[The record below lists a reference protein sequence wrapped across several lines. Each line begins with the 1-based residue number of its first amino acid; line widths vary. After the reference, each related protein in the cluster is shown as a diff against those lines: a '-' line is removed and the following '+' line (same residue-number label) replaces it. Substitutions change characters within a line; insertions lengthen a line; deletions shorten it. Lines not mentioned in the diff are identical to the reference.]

1 MLFYHFDLLD
11 NFIKNDMITN
21 LKQENENIKQITN
34 LYHNKKMNLLSITT
48 NMISMADGLNK
59 ANLDSFYE
67 TVSLLKNS
75 FESLEAVQE
84 LTKKLEELL
93 TETISLH
100 DKSLE
105 NNWNEIKANLV
116 EYNKQR
122 DELANKMLAFEEL
135 NTSILNSAIFLSL
148 MISSRKK
155 NKKLPSQVPEIEIEK
170 QEVTKPDIPLGSHD
184 NNTLVITEKEQ
195 KAYLPYYDSHV
206 KEIFEASNNRYQTMQ
221 DVIEDLYVLPL
232 ERFKNSSLSRFKE
245 AFCLIRNKENG
256 SIAKA
261 LDLGLELMFKHN
273 LNPIVISACRNLD
286 ELDIYLDCLE
296 QDQLQDFPCFTI
308 KFEVMPQIAKNER
321 NAFLY

>member
-48 NMISMADGLNK
+48 NMISLADGLNK

-93 TETISLH
+93 IETISLH

-122 DELANKMLAFEEL
+122 DELANKMLTFEEL
-135 NTSILNSAIFLSL
+135 NTSILNAAIFLSL
-148 MISSRKK
+148 MVSSRKK
-155 NKKLPSQVPEIEIEK
+155 IKKLSSQEVPEIVK
-170 QEVTKPDIPLGSHD
+170 QETTKPDAPFNSHD

-195 KAYLPYYDSHV
+195 KAYLPYYYSHV
-206 KEIFEASNNRYQTMQ
+206 KEIFETSNNRYQTMQ

-245 AFCLIRNKENG
+245 AFCLVRNKEKG
-256 SIAKA
+256 TITKA

-296 QDQLQDFPCFTI
+296 QDQLQDFSCFTI
-308 KFEVMPQIAKNER
+308 KFEVMPQVAKDER